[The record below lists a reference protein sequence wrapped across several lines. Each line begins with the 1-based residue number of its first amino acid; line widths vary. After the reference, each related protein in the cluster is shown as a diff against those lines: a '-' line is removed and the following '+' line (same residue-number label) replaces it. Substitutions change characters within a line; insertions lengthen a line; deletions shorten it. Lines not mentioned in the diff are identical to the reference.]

1 MGARDRRKLSYQA
14 IDRWKFFVPVS
25 FLLHIIIM
33 LSLDIKL
40 SMPVP
45 DKLKPNKAITLILQA
60 APLPIKPSP
69 VDNNAPKPA
78 LVKLVKA
85 EPEKTLPAP
94 NPIRLPA
101 SVVAKKVPR
110 PAVVKTPPPTNTA
123 RQRYIKAPPVQ
134 HTTVAKASV
143 AKQSPV
149 PIRRTPAPVQPARVS
164 APVAKSNMPKNM
176 ANLPRIGI
184 SVQPPPQPQTA
195 VITSNMPSDM
205 QNLPRIGIPVQA
217 PAPVQ
222 PKPAISQKIATP
234 QPTVVQKVPVPNVVK
249 SVAPPTPIQFVQKSI
264 PPVPVPE
271 RIADTP
277 EPEML
282 MPVPPVKQTPIE
294 TSQST
299 PVSVNKVKQS
309 AFQQRLE
316 SLEDNVVSFM
326 PVFPQVI
333 RLMAQGWLKD
343 LEEIAVPILAP
354 VAPKP
359 SRAVVQSVPVENSVE
374 QTSQDKAVS
383 QTKPAKSTEAI
394 PEQFMTDDRFHTKE
408 VIQGNM
414 DKDSFPAEQQGKSG
428 KKLGSIIFKE
438 RKNYGD
444 ITPQNE
450 SAAQNTKKH
459 KGEGFSIPIGDCYV
473 GSKTE
478 VEEEGQSGEH
488 KNPINCNF

>member
-1 MGARDRRKLSYQA
+1 MGARYQRKLSYQA
-14 IDRWKFFVPVS
+14 TDRWKLFVPVS

-33 LSLDIKL
+33 LSIDIKL

-45 DKLKPNKAITLILQA
+45 NKPKPNKPITLILQA
-60 APLPIKPSP
+60 APVPIKPPP
-69 VDNNAPKPA
+69 VDDNAPAPSI
-78 LVKLVKA
+78 VKV

-94 NPIRLPA
+94 NPVRLPA
-101 SVVAKKVPR
+101 PVIAKKIPRPVVAK
-110 PAVVKTPPPTNTA
+110 TTPPTNAA
-123 RQRYIKAPPVQ
+123 RQRYIKAPSVQ
-134 HTTVAKASV
+134 HSTVAKASV
-143 AKQSPV
+143 AKKPPV
-149 PIRRTPAPVQPARVS
+149 PVRRTPTPVQQARVPV
-164 APVAKSNMPKNM
+164 PVAKSNMPDNM

-184 SVQPPPQPQTA
+184 PVQPLLQPQPA

-222 PKPAISQKIATP
+222 PTPAISQKIPAP
-234 QPTVVQKVPVPNVVK
+234 PPTVIQKTPVPNVVK
-249 SVAPPTPIQFVQKSI
+249 PVFTPVPVQPVQKNI

-271 RIADTP
+271 RIANTP
-277 EPEML
+277 EPEM
-282 MPVPPVKQTPIE
+282 PIPAPPVKQTPIE
-294 TSQST
+294 TSQ
-299 PVSVNKVKQS
+299 PVPVPVNTVKQS

-316 SLEDNVVSFM
+316 VLQDNVVSFI

-333 RLMAQGWLKD
+333 RLIAQGWFKD
-343 LEEIAVPILAP
+343 LEEIAVPTP
-354 VAPKP
+354 VAPTP
-359 SRAVVQSVPVENSVE
+359 SRAVVQSVPVENSTE
-374 QTSQDKAVS
+374 QTSQESAVS
-383 QTKPAKSTEAI
+383 QSKPTKSTDAI
-394 PEQFMTDDRFHTKE
+394 PEQFMTDDRWHTKE

-414 DKDSFPAEQQGKSG
+414 DKDSLPAEQQGKSG

-444 ITPQNE
+444 ITPQEE
-450 SAAQNTKKH
+450 SAAQNTKKP

-473 GSKTE
+473 GSKTG

>member
-1 MGARDRRKLSYQA
+1 MGVRYQRKLSYQA
-14 IDRWKFFVPVS
+14 MDRWKFFVPLS

-60 APLPIKPSP
+60 TPVPIKPPP
-69 VDNNAPKPA
+69 VAHNAPKPA

-85 EPEKTLPAP
+85 EPEKALPAP

-110 PAVVKTPPPTNTA
+110 PVVAKTPPPPNAA
-123 RQRYIKAPPVQ
+123 RQRYIKAPAVQ
-134 HTTVAKASV
+134 HSTVAKTSAV
-143 AKQSPV
+143 KQSPV
-149 PIRRTPAPVQPARVS
+149 PVRRTPAPVQPARVP
-164 APVAKSNMPKNM
+164 APVAKSNMPDNM
-176 ANLPRIGI
+176 ADLPRIGI
-184 SVQPPPQPQTA
+184 PVQPSPQPQPA

-222 PKPAISQKIATP
+222 PKPAISQQIAAP
-234 QPTVVQKVPVPNVVK
+234 QPALVQKVPVPNVVK
-249 SVAPPTPIQFVQKSI
+249 SVAPPTPVQPVQKST

-277 EPEML
+277 EPEM
-282 MPVPPVKQTPIE
+282 PIPAPPVKQMPIE
-294 TSQST
+294 TSQSE
-299 PVSVNKVKQS
+299 PVPVNTVKQS

-343 LEEIAVPILAP
+343 LEEIAVPTPAP
-354 VAPKP
+354 VAPSP
-359 SRAVVQSVPVENSVE
+359 SRAVVQSVPVENSAE
-374 QTSQDKAVS
+374 QTSQDNAVN
-383 QTKPAKSTEAI
+383 QTAPAESTEAI

-414 DKDSFPAEQQGKSG
+414 DKDSLPAEQQGKSG

-444 ITPQNE
+444 ITPQEE
-450 SAAQNTKKH
+450 SAAQNTKKP

-473 GSKTE
+473 GSKTA
-478 VEEEGQSGEH
+478 VEEEQSGEH

>member
-1 MGARDRRKLSYQA
+1 
-14 IDRWKFFVPVS
+14 
-25 FLLHIIIM
+25 M

-40 SMPVP
+40 SMPVA

-60 APLPIKPSP
+60 APVPIKPPP
-69 VDNNAPKPA
+69 VDNKAPKPA
-78 LVKLVKA
+78 LVKLVKV
-85 EPEKTLPAP
+85 EPEKALPAP

-110 PAVVKTPPPTNTA
+110 PVIAKTPPPPNAA

-134 HTTVAKASV
+134 QSTVAKASV
-143 AKQSPV
+143 AKQSSVPV
-149 PIRRTPAPVQPARVS
+149 RRTPAPVQSARVS
-164 APVAKSNMPKNM
+164 APVAKSNMPDNM
-176 ANLPRIGI
+176 ADLPRIGI
-184 SVQPPPQPQTA
+184 PVQPSPQPQPA

-222 PKPAISQKIATP
+222 PKPAISQTIAPP

-249 SVAPPTPIQFVQKSI
+249 SVAPPTPVQSVQKTI
-264 PPVPVPE
+264 PPVPE

-277 EPEML
+277 EPEMP
-282 MPVPPVKQTPIE
+282 MPVPPVKQIPIE

-299 PVSVNKVKQS
+299 PVPVNTVKQS

-333 RLMAQGWLKD
+333 RLMARGWLKD
-343 LEEIAVPILAP
+343 LEEIAVP
-354 VAPKP
+354 VAPAP
-359 SRAVVQSVPVENSVE
+359 SRAVVQSVPVENSAE

-383 QTKPAKSTEAI
+383 QTKPAESTEAI
-394 PEQFMTDDRFHTKE
+394 PEQFMTNDRFHTKE

-414 DKDSFPAEQQGKSG
+414 DKDSLPAEQQGKSG

-444 ITPQNE
+444 ITPQEE
-450 SAAQNTKKH
+450 SAAQNTKKP

-473 GSKTE
+473 GSKTA
-478 VEEEGQSGEH
+478 VEEEQSGEH

>member
-1 MGARDRRKLSYQA
+1 MGARYQRKLSYQA
-14 IDRWKFFVPVS
+14 MDRWKFFVPVS

-45 DKLKPNKAITLILQA
+45 AKLKPNKPITLILQA
-60 APLPIKPSP
+60 APVPIKPPP
-69 VDNNAPKPA
+69 VAHNAPKPT
-78 LVKLVKA
+78 LVKLLKA
-85 EPEKTLPAP
+85 GPEKTLPAP

-101 SVVAKKVPR
+101 PVVAKKVSR
-110 PAVVKTPPPTNTA
+110 PVVAKTPPPANAA

-134 HTTVAKASV
+134 YSTVAKASA
-143 AKQSPV
+143 AKPPPV
-149 PIRRTPAPVQPARVS
+149 PVRRTPAPVHPARVS
-164 APVAKSNMPKNM
+164 APVAKSNMPDNM

-184 SVQPPPQPQTA
+184 PVQPPPQPQTE

-222 PKPAISQKIATP
+222 PKPAISQQIAAP
-234 QPTVVQKVPVPNVVK
+234 QPTVVQKIPEPKVVK
-249 SVAPPTPIQFVQKSI
+249 SVAPPAPVQPIQKSMPPI
-264 PPVPVPE
+264 PVPQ
-271 RIADTP
+271 RIAEMP
-277 EPEML
+277 EPEM
-282 MPVPPVKQTPIE
+282 PIPAPPVKQKPIE

-299 PVSVNKVKQS
+299 PVPINTVKQS

-316 SLEDNVVSFM
+316 SLQDSAISFM

-333 RLMAQGWLKD
+333 RLMARGWFKE
-343 LEEIAVPILAP
+343 LEEIAVPTPAPAP
-354 VAPKP
+354 VAPTP
-359 SRAVVQSVPVENSVE
+359 ARAVVQSVPVENSTE
-374 QTSQDKAVS
+374 PTRQENAAS
-383 QTKPAKSTEAI
+383 QTKPAESTEAI

-414 DKDSFPAEQQGKSG
+414 DKDSLPPEQQGKSG

-444 ITPQNE
+444 MMPQEE
-450 SAAQNTKKH
+450 SAAQNTKKP

-473 GSKTE
+473 GSKTA
-478 VEEEGQSGEH
+478 VEDQSGEH

>member
-1 MGARDRRKLSYQA
+1 MGVRYQRKLSYQA
-14 IDRWKFFVPVS
+14 MDRWKFFVPLS

-33 LSLDIKL
+33 LSIDIKL
-40 SMPVP
+40 SMPIP
-45 DKLKPNKAITLILQA
+45 DKRKPNKSITLILQA
-60 APLPIKPSP
+60 APLPIKPPP
-69 VDNNAPKPA
+69 VANNAPKPILA
-78 LVKLVKA
+78 KV

-94 NPIRLPA
+94 
-101 SVVAKKVPR
+101 VVAKKVPR
-110 PAVVKTPPPTNTA
+110 PVVVAKTPPPTNMV

-134 HTTVAKASV
+134 HLTVAKASV
-143 AKQSPV
+143 TKQSPV
-149 PIRRTPAPVQPARVS
+149 PVRRTPAPVQPARAS
-164 APVAKSNMPKNM
+164 APVAKSNIPDNM
-176 ANLPRIGI
+176 ADLPRIGI
-184 SVQPPPQPQTA
+184 PVQPPPQPQPA

-217 PAPVQ
+217 TTPVQ
-222 PKPAISQKIATP
+222 HKPAISQP
-234 QPTVVQKVPVPNVVK
+234 QPTVAQKVPVPNVVK
-249 SVAPPTPIQFVQKSI
+249 SVAPPTPVQPVQKSI
-264 PPVPVPE
+264 PPVPE

-277 EPEML
+277 EPEMSI
-282 MPVPPVKQTPIE
+282 PAPPVKQVPIE

-299 PVSVNKVKQS
+299 PVAVNTVKQS

-316 SLEDNVVSFM
+316 SLQDNVISFM

-343 LEEIAVPILAP
+343 LEEITVPP
-354 VAPKP
+354 VAPTP
-359 SRAVVQSVPVENSVE
+359 SRAVVQSVPVENSTE
-374 QTSQDKAVS
+374 QTSQENAVS
-383 QTKPAKSTEAI
+383 QTKPEAI
-394 PEQFMTDDRFHTKE
+394 PEQFMSDDRFHTKE

-414 DKDSFPAEQQGKSG
+414 DKDSLLAEQQGKSG

-444 ITPQNE
+444 ITQQEE
-450 SAAQNTKKH
+450 SSAQNTKKP

-478 VEEEGQSGEH
+478 VEEGQSGEH

>member
-1 MGARDRRKLSYQA
+1 MGARYQRKLSYQA
-14 IDRWKFFVPVS
+14 MDRWKFFVPVS

-45 DKLKPNKAITLILQA
+45 AKLKPNKPITLILQA
-60 APLPIKPSP
+60 APVPIKPPP
-69 VDNNAPKPA
+69 VAHNAPKPA
-78 LVKLVKA
+78 LVKLLKA

-101 SVVAKKVPR
+101 PVVAKKVPH
-110 PAVVKTPPPTNTA
+110 PVVAKTPPPANTA

-134 HTTVAKASV
+134 HSTVAKASV
-143 AKQSPV
+143 AKPSPV
-149 PIRRTPAPVQPARVS
+149 PVRRTPVPVQPARAS
-164 APVAKSNMPKNM
+164 APAAKSNMPDNM

-184 SVQPPPQPQTA
+184 PVQPPPQPQPE

-217 PAPVQ
+217 PIPVQ
-222 PKPAISQKIATP
+222 PKPAIRQQIAAP
-234 QPTVVQKVPVPNVVK
+234 QPAVVQKVPVPNVVK
-249 SVAPPTPIQFVQKSI
+249 SVAPPTPVQPIQKSM
-264 PPVPVPE
+264 PPVPEPE

-277 EPEML
+277 EPEIPIPAPPIKKI
-282 MPVPPVKQTPIE
+282 PVPVNTVKP
-294 TSQST
+294 
-299 PVSVNKVKQS
+299 S

-316 SLEDNVVSFM
+316 SLQDSAISFM
-326 PVFPQVI
+326 PVFPQVV
-333 RLMAQGWLKD
+333 RLIAQGWFKN
-343 LEEIAVPILAP
+343 LEEIALPVPAP
-354 VAPKP
+354 IAPTP
-359 SRAVVQSVPVENSVE
+359 ARAVVQSVPVENSAE
-374 QTSQDKAVS
+374 PTRQESAVS
-383 QTKPAKSTEAI
+383 QTKPAESTEAI

-414 DKDSFPAEQQGKSG
+414 DKDSLPPEQQGKSG

-444 ITPQNE
+444 MMPQEE
-450 SAAQNTKKH
+450 SAAQNTKKP
-459 KGEGFSIPIGDCYV
+459 KAEGFSIPIGDCYV
-473 GSKTE
+473 GSKTA
-478 VEEEGQSGEH
+478 VEEEQSGEH

>member
-1 MGARDRRKLSYQA
+1 M
-14 IDRWKFFVPVS
+14 DRWKLFVPVS

-45 DKLKPNKAITLILQA
+45 AKLKPNKPITLILQA
-60 APLPIKPSP
+60 APLPIKPPP
-69 VDNNAPKPA
+69 VDKNAPKPA
-78 LVKLVKA
+78 LVKLVKV

-101 SVVAKKVPR
+101 PVVAKKVPR
-110 PAVVKTPPPTNTA
+110 PVVAQTPPPANAA
-123 RQRYIKAPPVQ
+123 RQGYIKAPPVQ
-134 HTTVAKASV
+134 HSTVAKASA

-149 PIRRTPAPVQPARVS
+149 PVRRTPVPVQPARVS
-164 APVAKSNMPKNM
+164 APVAKSNMPDNM

-184 SVQPPPQPQTA
+184 PVQPPPQPQPE

-217 PAPVQ
+217 SAPVQ
-222 PKPAISQKIATP
+222 PQPAISQQIAAP
-234 QPTVVQKVPVPNVVK
+234 QPTVVQKVPVPKVVK
-249 SVAPPTPIQFVQKSI
+249 SVAAPAPVQSVQKII
-264 PPVPVPE
+264 PPVPE

-277 EPEML
+277 EPEM
-282 MPVPPVKQTPIE
+282 PIPAPPVKRTPIE

-299 PVSVNKVKQS
+299 PVPVNTVKPS

-316 SLEDNVVSFM
+316 SLQDSAISFM
-326 PVFPQVI
+326 PVFPQVV
-333 RLMAQGWLKD
+333 RLIAQGWFKN
-343 LEEIAVPILAP
+343 LEEIAVPVPVPAP
-354 VAPKP
+354 VAPTP
-359 SRAVVQSVPVENSVE
+359 ARAVVQSVPVENSAE
-374 QTSQDKAVS
+374 PTRQKSAVS
-383 QTKPAKSTEAI
+383 QSTPAESTETI

-414 DKDSFPAEQQGKSG
+414 DKDSLPPEQQGKSG

-444 ITPQNE
+444 MMPQEE
-450 SAAQNTKKH
+450 SAAQNTKKP

-473 GSKTE
+473 GSKTA
-478 VEEEGQSGEH
+478 VEEEQSGEH

>member
-14 IDRWKFFVPVS
+14 MNRWKLFVPVS

-33 LSLDIKL
+33 LSIDIKL
-40 SMPVP
+40 SMSVP
-45 DKLKPNKAITLILQA
+45 DKLKPNKPITLILQD
-60 APLPIKPSP
+60 APMPIKSPP

-78 LVKLVKA
+78 ALVKLVKVK
-85 EPEKTLPAP
+85 PEKALPAP

-101 SVVAKKVPR
+101 PVVAKKVPR
-110 PAVVKTPPPTNTA
+110 PVVAKTPPPPNAA

-134 HTTVAKASV
+134 HSTVAKASV

-149 PIRRTPAPVQPARVS
+149 PVRRTPAPVQPARAS
-164 APVAKSNMPKNM
+164 APVAKSNMPDNM

-184 SVQPPPQPQTA
+184 PVQPPPQPQPE

-217 PAPVQ
+217 AAPVQ
-222 PKPAISQKIATP
+222 PQPAISQQIAAP
-234 QPTVVQKVPVPNVVK
+234 QPTVVQKVPEPKVVK
-249 SVAPPTPIQFVQKSI
+249 SVTTPTPVQSVQKSM
-264 PPVPVPE
+264 PPVPEPE

-277 EPEML
+277 VPEM
-282 MPVPPVKQTPIE
+282 PIPAPPVKQTPIE

-299 PVSVNKVKQS
+299 PVAVNKVKQS

-316 SLEDNVVSFM
+316 SLQDNVVSFM

-333 RLMAQGWLKD
+333 RLMTQGWFKN
-343 LEEIAVPILAP
+343 LEEIAVPT
-354 VAPKP
+354 P
-359 SRAVVQSVPVENSVE
+359 SRALEQSIPVENSAE

-383 QTKPAKSTEAI
+383 QSKPAKSTEAI

-414 DKDSFPAEQQGKSG
+414 DKDSLPAEQQGKSG

-444 ITPQNE
+444 MMPQDE
-450 SAAQNTKKH
+450 SAAQNTKKP

-478 VEEEGQSGEH
+478 VEEEQSGEH